1 MPIQRGCRRRR
12 HQSCQGFLIFALN
25 SGIVT
30 EEMNLTINR
39 RRNDKIHSK
48 LPEHLFTLFGFFSSL
63 VGVERSR
70 IDNIVDSTATP
81 AH

>member
-1 MPIQRGCRRRR
+1 MPIQRRCCRRRR
-12 HQSCQGFLIFALN
+12 QSCQGFLIFALN

-48 LPEHLFTLFGFFSSL
+48 LPEHTFTLLFFSTL
-63 VGVERSR
+63 VVGVERSQ
-70 IDNIVDSTATP
+70 IDNIGDSTAIY